1 MSYYQN
7 TLTLP
12 RRYQPKRMEVELP
25 KINYSLLY
33 GVIIGFLA
41 TFIIACMYI
50 DIQVSYYQAKLDQA
64 SRNLETTYT
73 ELSATIDTYRTKLA
87 DMQAEWD
94 ELNAMLV
101 AIEAQLDNE
110 TEYDFSLFDKYSY
123 IADTAPENAGI
134 TIDLIAYNDE
144 LCKEADLNPHL
155 IWAIVDTESSYNPTA
170 KNANSSARGLG
181 QFLESTARTFYED
194 ERFLGHGEG
203 SYDHDMITN
212 PYLAVE
218 LMVEYLTYLRD
229 TRGDDITSII
239 AGYRGKNDTYY
250 FNDLAS
256 NMERAG
262 SSIYQLTYN

>member
-1 MSYYQN
+1 MSYYQ
-7 TLTLP
+7 TSLTVHK
-12 RRYQPKRMEVELP
+12 RYQPKRMEVELP
-25 KINYSLLY
+25 KINYTLLY
-33 GVIIGFLA
+33 GIIIGFLA

-50 DIQVSYYQAKLDQA
+50 NIQVSYYQAKLDQS

-73 ELSATIDTYRTKLA
+73 ELSATIDTYRSKLA

-229 TRGDDITSII
+229 TRGGDITSII
-239 AGYRGKNDTYY
+239 TGYRGKNDTYY
-250 FNDLAS
+250 FNDLVS